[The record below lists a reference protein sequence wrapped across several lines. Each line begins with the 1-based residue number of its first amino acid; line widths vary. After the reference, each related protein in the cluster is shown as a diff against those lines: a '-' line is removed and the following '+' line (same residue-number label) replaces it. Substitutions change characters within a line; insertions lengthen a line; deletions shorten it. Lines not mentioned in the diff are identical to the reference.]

1 MFRLLGLLAFIAFI
15 LALTNPSRDAFA
27 DFVEENVA
35 EQIASEAVD
44 MPGGGILG
52 DLGGLAASRI
62 ARNVARRDNYV
73 VASVYTLDLDGRTSE
88 AKDWTFLGI
97 GTQFIELHRP
107 ESFD

>member
-1 MFRLLGLLAFIAFI
+1 MIRLLGLLLFIAFL

-35 EQIASEAVD
+35 EQIANEAGG
-44 MPGGGILG
+44 PGGGILG

-62 ARNVARRDNYV
+62 AQQVARRDNYV
-73 VASVYTLDLDGRTSE
+73 VASVYTLDLDGRTRE
-88 AKDWTFLGI
+88 EEDWTFLGI
-97 GTQFIELHRP
+97 GTMFIELHRP